1 MLDESTNTHLKVI
14 CWGMN
19 LSKKFYNEDVGV
31 EQFISEGI
39 CISNG
44 GRRLKFWCFTR
55 ETWRKPT
62 RMKELAEASASE

>member
-1 MLDESTNTHLKVI
+1 MLDESTNTYLKVI

-31 EQFISEGI
+31 EQFISEVI

-44 GRRLKFWCFTR
+44 G
-55 ETWRKPT
+55 
-62 RMKELAEASASE
+62 